1 MSFFDKI
8 KEIVTESDDDEYDD
22 FYEDDKKDKSI
33 GIAPPARDRFSRRDS
48 SDREERFSERPR
60 IKRHDSDK
68 VVNIHTTTQL
78 QVVLV
83 KPERFEEAATIADNL
98 NEKRTI
104 VLNLESTNR

>member
-48 SDREERFSERPR
+48 SDREERFFRAP
-60 IKRHDSDK
+60 
-68 VVNIHTTTQL
+68 
-78 QVVLV
+78 
-83 KPERFEEAATIADNL
+83 
-98 NEKRTI
+98 
-104 VLNLESTNR
+104 TNKKARQR